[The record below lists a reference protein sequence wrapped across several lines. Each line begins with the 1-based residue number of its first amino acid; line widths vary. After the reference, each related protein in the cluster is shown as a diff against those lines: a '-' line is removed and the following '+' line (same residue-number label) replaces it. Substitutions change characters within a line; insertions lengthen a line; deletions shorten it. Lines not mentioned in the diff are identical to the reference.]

1 MAMREGMDYPH
12 DRLRYNWKLL
22 MKNHPHDSICGCSI
36 DAVHREM
43 ETRFEKSLEVSEQ
56 IVEDAKEFMAS
67 EIDTSFFGKYGKS
80 AIPFVVWNTVG
91 WNRTETTE
99 VTLDLY
105 KDDKDDLTQAYREL
119 ENFPLDEWRLI
130 NHKGKEIPCEI
141 KDQGVQFG
149 YILPED
155 AFRKRYMSRQ
165 VTVSFQTE
173 IEAMG
178 YRTFALVPGKKIAF
192 EKESLITGQN
202 RIQ

>member
-99 VTLDLY
+99 VTLDL
-105 KDDKDDLTQAYREL
+105 
-119 ENFPLDEWRLI
+119 
-130 NHKGKEIPCEI
+130 
-141 KDQGVQFG
+141 
-149 YILPED
+149 
-155 AFRKRYMSRQ
+155 
-165 VTVSFQTE
+165 
-173 IEAMG
+173 
-178 YRTFALVPGKKIAF
+178 
-192 EKESLITGQN
+192 
-202 RIQ
+202 